1 MGTAELACPSLQALA
16 ANDHYQV
23 VQVVTQPDRPQ
34 GRDLKLRPP
43 PIKLIALDLGLE
55 VFQPE
60 KVRRDEALQT
70 MASKQPDLIVIAA
83 YGQILPQTLLDLPR
97 WGCLNVHASLLP
109 KHRGAAPIQ
118 WAILNEDPET
128 GVTIM
133 RVDAGLDTGDILTME
148 KTAILDSDNAQ
159 TLHDRLAL
167 MGSRLLL
174 QTIPD
179 YISGVI
185 QPHPQPAN
193 QSSYA
198 RKITKQDGLID
209 WKLSAHE
216 LWNRIRAFAPWPGA
230 FSFIDG
236 LTPSMLKIWEAIPV
250 DAPTRPPGE
259 ILSADGSGILV
270 ACGQQALK
278 LLTIQ
283 REGKRRMSSAQF
295 MAGNHLAPGQRL
307 TSSTPAGRP

>member
-1 MGTAELACPSLQALA
+1 MGTAELACSSLQALSTGGS
-16 ANDHYQV
+16 YEV
-23 VQVVTQPDRPQ
+23 VQVITQPDRPQ

-43 PIKLIALDLGLE
+43 PVKETALQLGLE

-60 KVRRDEALQT
+60 KVRQDEAQQAI
-70 MASKQPDLIVIAA
+70 ASVKPDLIVVAA
-83 YGQILPQTLLDLPR
+83 YGQILPQSLLDLPR

-118 WAILNEDPET
+118 WAILNEDLET

-159 TLHDRLAL
+159 TLHDRLAM

-179 YISGVI
+179 YISGRI
-185 QPHPQPAN
+185 KPRPQPSDQA
-193 QSSYA
+193 SYA

-209 WKLSAHE
+209 WNLPAHQ
-216 LWNRIRAFAPWPGA
+216 LWYRIRAFAPWPGA
-230 FSFIDG
+230 FSFIDND
-236 LTPSMLKIWEAIPV
+236 TPTMLKIWEAIPV
-250 DAPTRPPGE
+250 NAPIRPPGE
-259 ILSADGSGILV
+259 ILSTDASGIVV

-283 REGKRRMSSAQF
+283 REGKRRMSCAQF
-295 MAGNHLAPGQRL
+295 MAGCHLEAGQRL
-307 TSSTPAGRP
+307 TSIPPAGS